1 VSATPDLDAALAPVR
16 DALFGAA
23 RSDAA
28 ERLGKARQAAA
39 HERCAADEE
48 AARIRS
54 GAREAGAADAA
65 AALAA
70 DLAAARQQARA
81 VILAAR
87 REAYEQLRA
96 AARAAVSRLAAEP
109 EYPALRARLADAV
122 RQVLGAGAD
131 ITDVPGGGVRGAVPG
146 RRLDLSLTVLVDR
159 AVDECGGELERP

>member
-1 VSATPDLDAALAPVR
+1 MSATPDLDTALAPVR
-16 DALFGAA
+16 DALLGAA

-28 ERLGKARQAAA
+28 ELLGKARRAAA
-39 HERCAADEE
+39 HERCAGDEE

-54 GAREAGAADAA
+54 AAREAGAADAT

-70 DLAAARQQARA
+70 DLAGARQQARA
-81 VILAAR
+81 VVLAAR

-109 EYPALRARLADAV
+109 GYPRLRARLADAV

-131 ITDVPGGGVRGAVPG
+131 ITDAPDGGVCGAVPG
-146 RRLDLSLTVLVDR
+146 RRLELTLTVLADL
-159 AVDECGGELERP
+159 AVDEYGGELERT